1 MIRRHI
7 VAAATPTSF
16 RLVSYAVV
24 PLPPPARYANTG
36 RVMSARRSD
45 KHAHPSDQA
54 RERERERERERG
66 RQTERKKRFDEERQ
80 RREALRCR
88 ARFRGSNECGHP
100 DGIAAERYYVLVETE
115 YLSPPPQ
122 SPPLP
127 PPQGRI
133 FSRSRGTGSPR
144 VIARMSE
151 DSASGE
157 ETLVRVNQARST
169 PSGFREALARGRGGT
184 GG

>member
-54 RERERERERERG
+54 RERERERERGGDKQNGRKDSTRRGKDER
-66 RQTERKKRFDEERQ
+66 RFV
-80 RREALRCR
+80 
-88 ARFRGSNECGHP
+88 
-100 DGIAAERYYVLVETE
+100 AERDFEARTNAGTRTE
-115 YLSPPPQ
+115 SLPRDITSSSRRNTSLPPPQ